1 MLSLPLIQDKTE
13 KYITNPEGFL
23 KSDIQCACVCV
34 CSWAWVCVC
43 VDSGPYDAQAGGFFQ
58 SCVSRFWPFCCL

>member
-23 KSDIQCACVCV
+23 KSDIQCVCV
-34 CSWAWVCVC
+34 WIVVHMMLRLEVFFSHVCL
-43 VDSGPYDAQAGGFFQ
+43 GFG
-58 SCVSRFWPFCCL
+58 RFAACDVIPHCIYRI